1 MIIRKLRLQKGWTQE
16 ELAELC
22 NVSTRTIQRIERGQP
37 AGLETLKGLAAVF
50 EVDIESLKPEREMTP
65 KPEISDEE
73 AKAIEQVR
81 DLKGF
86 YEHLFTYVCTIAI
99 FLVFNLTTSPGNL
112 WVSWLA
118 LGWGLG
124 VAAHGISVFECL
136 YFLGPNW
143 EKKQIEKRLGRK
155 L

>member
-16 ELAELC
+16 ELAEMC
-22 NVSTRTIQRIERGQP
+22 GISARTIQRIERGHP
-37 AGLETLKGLAAVF
+37 AGLETLKSLAAVF
-50 EVDIESLKPEREMTP
+50 EVDIECLKQDPEMNKTP
-65 KPEISDEE
+65 ELAEE

-86 YEHLFTYVCTIAI
+86 YEHLVTYVCTIAI
-99 FLVFNLTTSPGNL
+99 FLVFNLLTSPHNL
-112 WVSWLA
+112 WVIWLA

-124 VAAHGISVFECL
+124 VAAHGISILECL

-143 EKKQIEKRLGRK
+143 EKK
-155 L
+155 